1 MKCHY
6 DLNTCNTRYIL
17 LSEWLILN
25 DSSSNGECITVTTLA
40 WMYTYDKAIIQ
51 SWLVY
56 GHDSWVYNR
65 YETEPIS
72 FLLADLASF
81 IKQFLQ
87 TSNNDIIWFRTV
99 RYLTT
104 LNFLTRSIH
113 KIRSQPLST
122 WSMSLRLSGRG
133 PSICHLIHTESFWA
147 VLIPLRQRVCHQF
160 SPRSSSLSIEA
171 DRWYGMP
178 RQVSSSSY
186 ITKLFHLV
194 MSFSYVIRLCQRII
208 HSLWFISY
216 GPYHM
221 NHMKWNIV
229 YALVPVL
236 RSLNLTIG
244 IQFRKHNLKI

>member
-65 YETEPIS
+65 YKTEPIS

-104 LNFLTRSIH
+104 LNFLSRSIH
-113 KIRSQPLST
+113 KITSQPLST

-147 VLIPLRQRVCHQF
+147 VLIPLRQKVCQWKTLPPIFAKEQLPEHWGR
-160 SPRSSSLSIEA
+160 PLV
-171 DRWYGMP
+171 

-216 GPYHM
+216 GSYHM
-221 NHMKWNIV
+221 NHMRRNIDYV
-229 YALVPVL
+229 
-236 RSLNLTIG
+236 T
-244 IQFRKHNLKI
+244 